1 MYICP
6 MDRDFQWIRKVI
18 GSITHFGQIQSAENL
33 IDLYVKKYQDSEELR
48 RKFFPDNEADITLN
62 DEELKQS
69 IEEEFKESTKAT
81 LIIQRRTRSLK
92 EVKFSS

>member
-33 IDLYVKKYQDSEELR
+33 IDLYVKKYEDSEELTQYSLD
-48 RKFFPDNEADITLN
+48 FEC
-62 DEELKQS
+62 S
-69 IEEEFKESTKAT
+69 IV
-81 LIIQRRTRSLK
+81 SLK
-92 EVKFSS
+92 KNLIGKKAILEL

>member
-33 IDLYVKKYQDSEELR
+33 IDLYVKKYEESEELTQYSLD
-48 RKFFPDNEADITLN
+48 FEC
-62 DEELKQS
+62 S
-69 IEEEFKESTKAT
+69 IV
-81 LIIQRRTRSLK
+81 SLK
-92 EVKFSS
+92 KNLIGKKAILEL

>member
-33 IDLYVKKYQDSEELR
+33 IDLYVKKYEDSEELTQYSL
-48 RKFFPDNEADITLN
+48 DYEC
-62 DEELKQS
+62 S
-69 IEEEFKESTKAT
+69 IV
-81 LIIQRRTRSLK
+81 SLK
-92 EVKFSS
+92 KILIGKKVIFEL

>member
-33 IDLYVKKYQDSEELR
+33 IDLYVKKYEESEELSQYSLD
-48 RKFFPDNEADITLN
+48 FEC
-62 DEELKQS
+62 S
-69 IEEEFKESTKAT
+69 IV
-81 LIIQRRTRSLK
+81 SLK
-92 EVKFSS
+92 KNLIGKKTILEL

>member
-33 IDLYVKKYQDSEELR
+33 IDFYVKKYENSEELTQYSLD
-48 RKFFPDNEADITLN
+48 FDC
-62 DEELKQS
+62 S
-69 IEEEFKESTKAT
+69 IV
-81 LIIQRRTRSLK
+81 SLK
-92 EVKFSS
+92 KDLVSKKAILEL

>member
-33 IDLYVKKYQDSEELR
+33 VELYVKKYEESEELTQYSLD
-48 RKFFPDNEADITLN
+48 FEC
-62 DEELKQS
+62 S
-69 IEEEFKESTKAT
+69 IV
-81 LIIQRRTRSLK
+81 SLK
-92 EVKFSS
+92 KDLVSKKTILEL

>member
-33 IDLYVKKYQDSEELR
+33 IDLYVKKYEESEELAQYSLD
-48 RKFFPDNEADITLN
+48 FEC
-62 DEELKQS
+62 S
-69 IEEEFKESTKAT
+69 IV
-81 LIIQRRTRSLK
+81 SLK
-92 EVKFSS
+92 KNLIGKKTILEL

>member
-33 IDLYVKKYQDSEELR
+33 IDLYVKKYEESEELTQYSLD
-48 RKFFPDNEADITLN
+48 FEC
-62 DEELKQS
+62 S
-69 IEEEFKESTKAT
+69 IV
-81 LIIQRRTRSLK
+81 SLK
-92 EVKFSS
+92 KNLISKKSILEL

>member
-33 IDLYVKKYQDSEELR
+33 VELYCKKYEDSEELTQYSLDFECSIVLL
-48 RKFFPDNEADITLN
+48 KKQLIGKKAIL
-62 DEELKQS
+62 EL
-69 IEEEFKESTKAT
+69 
-81 LIIQRRTRSLK
+81 
-92 EVKFSS
+92 

>member
-33 IDLYVKKYQDSEELR
+33 IDFYVKKYEDSEWLDKE
-48 RKFFPDNEADITLN
+48 RKRNRERYHRLDYKTKWKPTTEI
-62 DEELKQS
+62 K
-69 IEEEFKESTKAT
+69 KETIKKY
-81 LIIQRRTRSLK
+81 RN
-92 EVKFSS
+92 

>member
-33 IDLYVKKYQDSEELR
+33 IDLYVKKYH
-48 RKFFPDNEADITLN
+48 F
-62 DEELKQS
+62 
-69 IEEEFKESTKAT
+69 IEKT
-81 LIIQRRTRSLK
+81 INW
-92 EVKFSS
+92 

>member
-33 IDLYVKKYQDSEELR
+33 IDLYVKKYEESEELSQYSLD
-48 RKFFPDNEADITLN
+48 FECSIVFLN
-62 DEELKQS
+62 KSLISKKAIFEL
-69 IEEEFKESTKAT
+69 
-81 LIIQRRTRSLK
+81 
-92 EVKFSS
+92 